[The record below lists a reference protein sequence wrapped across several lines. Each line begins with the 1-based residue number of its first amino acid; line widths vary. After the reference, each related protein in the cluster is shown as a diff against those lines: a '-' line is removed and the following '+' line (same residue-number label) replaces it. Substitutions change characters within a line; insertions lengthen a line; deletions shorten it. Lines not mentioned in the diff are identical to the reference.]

1 MPLAEGAV
9 PALPPL
15 SPRPSRARGARP
27 SDGAARLPRLRAALS
42 ARAPARCP
50 QPAAEMP
57 SPAGLRALW
66 LCAALCASPC
76 ATGTPQPGPGPA
88 ACPAPCHC
96 QEDGIMLSADCSELG
111 LCAVPGDLDP
121 LTAYL

>member
-1 MPLAEGAV
+1 MATASERP
-9 PALPPL
+9 PARQV
-15 SPRPSRARGARP
+15 PRP
-27 SDGAARLPRLRAALS
+27 
-42 ARAPARCP
+42 
-50 QPAAEMP
+50 PAAEMP
-57 SPAGLRALW
+57 SPPALRALW

-76 ATGTPQPGPGPA
+76 ARGAPQPGPAPA

-111 LCAVPGDLDP
+111 LSAVPGDLDP